1 MEATRDDIADILR
14 WMTEGIPEDRL
25 WTRRELRIRL
35 SHGIDAKRLSQ
46 DEIDEWLE
54 RDATMSGYTLN
65 TKFLRDELCPIRQVP
80 IGQGNSTKRVPE
92 KLVKRHLREQQE
104 DSRPESLKQIS

>member
-1 MEATRDDIADILR
+1 MEANSDDLADILR

-25 WTRRELRIRL
+25 WTRKELRIRL

-46 DEIDEWLE
+46 DEIDEWLD
-54 RDATMSGYTLN
+54 RDGTMSAYTLD
-65 TKFLRDELCPIRQVP
+65 TRFFGDELCPIRPVP

-104 DSRPESLKQIS
+104 ESRPESLKQI